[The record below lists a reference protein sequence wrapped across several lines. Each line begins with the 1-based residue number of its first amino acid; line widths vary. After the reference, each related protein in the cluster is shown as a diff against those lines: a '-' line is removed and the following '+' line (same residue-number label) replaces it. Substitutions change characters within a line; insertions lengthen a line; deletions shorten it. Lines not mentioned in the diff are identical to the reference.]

1 MRVLVDGASFDSQIL
16 KGPLIGFP
24 VSILISRYLLIILI
38 LHKLGNLFL
47 ILLCQFALS
56 GTAEWVF
63 TFCNTNSLGNSKVIS
78 VFATD
83 LIEISQLSFCLA
95 IVFFG
100 CFIYIL
106 FLSWANKSASICTSY
121 DKAATCRVSGTFII
135 EKSEGRVF
143 AQQLLCT
150 VTSLDVLDAFY
161 MQTSRWCL
169 DNILIVLMV
178 VLVPG
183 TYLRVKCW
191 FLLILFVVIE
201 IEALSGS
208 HQARLYLLELFLV
221 GLHCWS

>member
-1 MRVLVDGASFDSQIL
+1 M
-16 KGPLIGFP
+16 
-24 VSILISRYLLIILI
+24 YLLIVLI
-38 LHKLGNLFL
+38 LHKLRNLFL

-78 VFATD
+78 VLATD

-106 FLSWANKSASICTSY
+106 FLSWANKSASVCTSY

-135 EKSEGRVF
+135 KKSECRVF

-150 VTSLDVLDAFY
+150 VTSLNVLDAFY
-161 MQTSRWCL
+161 MQTSSCCL
-169 DNILIVLMV
+169 DDILIVLMV
-178 VLVPG
+178 MLVPG
-183 TYLRVKCW
+183 TYLRVKCRI
-191 FLLILFVVIE
+191 LLILFIIVKIK
-201 IEALSGS
+201 ALSGS
-208 HQARLYLLELFLV
+208 HKASLYLLKLFLIR
-221 GLHCWS
+221 LHCWS